1 MSLPEFL
8 INGYK
13 DWKENIYPKKKELLD
28 ILFKEGQ
35 KPKAMIITCCDSR
48 VNITKIFNGEIGD
61 FFVYRNIA
69 NLIPSFN
76 LKDLNDSVHP
86 AIEYGIEN
94 LKIKDLIILG
104 HSNCGGI
111 KHAYQLLSGQIKN
124 NNKKIDRWVENIKP
138 SFIKLEKNQN
148 NEKNIKSL
156 EKLSII
162 NSISNLLTSVEINK
176 LVTDRK
182 IKIHGIWFDLK
193 TGNLEYYNQSQNK
206 FKNLTQ

>member
-28 ILFKEGQ
+28 ILLKEGQ

-76 LKDLNDSVHP
+76 LKDLNDGVHP

-94 LKIKDLIILG
+94 LKIKDLIVLG

-182 IKIHGIWFDLK
+182 LKIHGIWFDLK

-206 FKNLTQ
+206 FKNLT

>member
-13 DWKENIYPKKKELLD
+13 DWKENTYPKKKELLD
-28 ILFKEGQ
+28 ILLKEGQ

-76 LKDLNDSVHP
+76 LKDSNDGVQP

-138 SFIKLEKNQN
+138 SFIKLDKNQN

-156 EKLSII
+156 EKLSIV

-182 IKIHGIWFDLK
+182 LKIHGIWFDLK

-206 FKNLTQ
+206 FKKLT

>member
-13 DWKENIYPKKKELLD
+13 DWKDNIYPKKKELLD
-28 ILFKEGQ
+28 ILLKEGQ

-48 VNITKIFNGEIGD
+48 INITKIFNGEIGD

-76 LKDLNDSVHP
+76 LKDSNDGVQP

-138 SFIKLEKNQN
+138 SFIKLDNNQN

-156 EKLSII
+156 EQLSII
-162 NSISNLLTSVEINK
+162 NSILLHFLS
-176 LVTDRK
+176 L
-182 IKIHGIWFDLK
+182 H
-193 TGNLEYYNQSQNK
+193 
-206 FKNLTQ
+206 

>member
-13 DWKENIYPKKKELLD
+13 DWKDNIYPKKKELLD
-28 ILFKEGQ
+28 ILLKEGQ

-76 LKDLNDSVHP
+76 LKDLNDGVHP

-182 IKIHGIWFDLK
+182 LKIHGIWFDLK
-193 TGNLEYYNQSQNK
+193 TGNLEYYDQSQNK

>member
-13 DWKENIYPKKKELLD
+13 DWKENTYPKKKELLD
-28 ILFKEGQ
+28 ILLKEGQ

-76 LKDLNDSVHP
+76 LKDSNDGVQP

-182 IKIHGIWFDLK
+182 LKIHGIWFDLK

-206 FKNLTQ
+206 FKNLT

>member
-13 DWKENIYPKKKELLD
+13 DWKDNIYPKKKELLD
-28 ILFKEGQ
+28 ILLKEGQ

-69 NLIPSFN
+69 NLRPSFN
-76 LKDLNDSVHP
+76 LKDSNEGVQP

-138 SFIKLEKNQN
+138 SFIKLDNNQN

-156 EKLSII
+156 EQLSII

-182 IKIHGIWFDLK
+182 LKIHGIWFDLK
-193 TGNLEYYNQSQNK
+193 TGNLEYYDQSQNK

>member
-13 DWKENIYPKKKELLD
+13 DWKENTYLKKKELLD
-28 ILFKEGQ
+28 ILLKEGQ

-76 LKDLNDSVHP
+76 LKDSNDGVQP

-138 SFIKLEKNQN
+138 SFLKLDKNQN

-156 EKLSII
+156 EKLSIV

-182 IKIHGIWFDLK
+182 LKIHGIWFDLK

-206 FKNLTQ
+206 FKKLT

>member
-76 LKDLNDSVHP
+76 LKDLNDGVHP

-182 IKIHGIWFDLK
+182 LKIHGIWFDLK

-206 FKNLTQ
+206 FKNLT

>member
-76 LKDLNDSVHP
+76 LKDLNDGVHP

-206 FKNLTQ
+206 FKNLT

>member
-28 ILFKEGQ
+28 ILFKKGQ

>member
-76 LKDLNDSVHP
+76 LKDSNDGVQP

-138 SFIKLEKNQN
+138 SFIKLDKNQN

-156 EKLSII
+156 EKLSIV

-206 FKNLTQ
+206 FKNLT

>member
-1 MSLPEFL
+1 
-8 INGYK
+8 
-13 DWKENIYPKKKELLD
+13 
-28 ILFKEGQ
+28 
-35 KPKAMIITCCDSR
+35 MIITCCDSR

-76 LKDLNDSVHP
+76 LKDLNDGVHP

-182 IKIHGIWFDLK
+182 LKIHGIWFDLK
-193 TGNLEYYNQSQNK
+193 TGNLEYYDQSQNK

>member
-76 LKDLNDSVHP
+76 LKDLNDGVHP

-94 LKIKDLIILG
+94 LKIKNLIILG

-206 FKNLTQ
+206 FKNLT

>member
-76 LKDLNDSVHP
+76 LKDLNDGVHP

>member
-76 LKDLNDSVHP
+76 LKDLNDGVHP

-182 IKIHGIWFDLK
+182 LKIHGIWFDLK
-193 TGNLEYYNQSQNK
+193 TGNLEYYDQSQNK

>member
-76 LKDLNDSVHP
+76 FKDSNDGVQP

-138 SFIKLEKNQN
+138 SFLKLDKNQN

-156 EKLSII
+156 EKLSIV

-206 FKNLTQ
+206 FKNLT

>member
-13 DWKENIYPKKKELLD
+13 DWKDNIYPKKKELLD
-28 ILFKEGQ
+28 ILLKEGQ

-48 VNITKIFNGEIGD
+48 INITKIFNGEIGD

-76 LKDLNDSVHP
+76 LKDSNDGVQP

-182 IKIHGIWFDLK
+182 LKIHGIWFDLK

-206 FKNLTQ
+206 FKNLT

>member
-28 ILFKEGQ
+28 ILLKEGQ

-76 LKDLNDSVHP
+76 LKDSNEGVQP

-138 SFIKLEKNQN
+138 SFIKLDKNQN

-182 IKIHGIWFDLK
+182 LKIHGIWFDLK

-206 FKNLTQ
+206 FKNLT

>member
-206 FKNLTQ
+206 FKNLT

>member
-13 DWKENIYPKKKELLD
+13 DWKDNIYPKKKELLD
-28 ILFKEGQ
+28 ILLKEGQ

-48 VNITKIFNGEIGD
+48 INITKIFNGEIGD
-61 FFVYRNIA
+61 FFVYRNVA

-76 LKDLNDSVHP
+76 LKDSNDGVQP

-138 SFIKLEKNQN
+138 SFIKLDKNQN

-182 IKIHGIWFDLK
+182 LKIHGIWFDLK
-193 TGNLEYYNQSQNK
+193 TGNLEYYDQSQNK

>member
-13 DWKENIYPKKKELLD
+13 DWKDNIYPKKKELLD
-28 ILFKEGQ
+28 ILLKEGQ

-48 VNITKIFNGEIGD
+48 INITKIFNGEIGD
-61 FFVYRNIA
+61 FFVYRNVA

-76 LKDLNDSVHP
+76 LKDSNDGVQP

-138 SFIKLEKNQN
+138 SFIKLDNNQN

-156 EKLSII
+156 EQLSII

-182 IKIHGIWFDLK
+182 LKIHGIWFDLK
-193 TGNLEYYNQSQNK
+193 TGNLEYYDQSQNK

>member
-76 LKDLNDSVHP
+76 LKDSNDGVQP

-182 IKIHGIWFDLK
+182 LKIHGIWFDLK
-193 TGNLEYYNQSQNK
+193 TGNLEYYDQSQNK

>member
-28 ILFKEGQ
+28 ILLKEGQ

-76 LKDLNDSVHP
+76 LKDSNEGVQP

-138 SFIKLEKNQN
+138 SFIKLDNNQN

-156 EKLSII
+156 EQLSII

-176 LVTDRK
+176 LITDRK
-182 IKIHGIWFDLK
+182 LKIHGIWFDLK
-193 TGNLEYYNQSQNK
+193 TGNLEYYDQSQNK

>member
-28 ILFKEGQ
+28 ILFKKGQ

-206 FKNLTQ
+206 FKNLT

>member
-76 LKDLNDSVHP
+76 LKDLNDGVHP

-182 IKIHGIWFDLK
+182 LKIHGIWFDLK
-193 TGNLEYYNQSQNK
+193 TGNLEYYDQSQNK
-206 FKNLTQ
+206 FKNLT

>member
-8 INGYK
+8 FNGYK

-76 LKDLNDSVHP
+76 LKDLNDGVHP

-206 FKNLTQ
+206 FKNLT

>member
-13 DWKENIYPKKKELLD
+13 DWKDNIYPKKKELLD
-28 ILFKEGQ
+28 ILLKEGQ

-48 VNITKIFNGEIGD
+48 INITKIFNGEIGD
-61 FFVYRNIA
+61 FFVYRNVA

-76 LKDLNDSVHP
+76 LKDSNDGVQP

-124 NNKKIDRWVENIKP
+124 NNKKIDRWVQNIKP
-138 SFIKLEKNQN
+138 SFIKLDKNQN

-156 EKLSII
+156 EKLSIL

-182 IKIHGIWFDLK
+182 LKIHGIWFDLK

-206 FKNLTQ
+206 FKNLT